1 MQPTDPTKFTDQ
13 AWDAIIKSQDVA
25 RRSFNQQ
32 LEVEHVAIALLEQ
45 QDLAPR
51 ILARVGV
58 DVEKL
63 ARQLQEFTARQPRL
77 ALKQPERRG
86 KTKSLPSII

>member
-45 QDLAPR
+45 QDAVPK

-58 DVEKL
+58 DAEKL
-63 ARQLQEFTARQPRL
+63 ARQLQEFTTRQPRL
-77 ALKQPERRG
+77 DKVVDLYLGQIGRA
-86 KTKSLPSII
+86 S

>member
-13 AWDAIIKSQDVA
+13 AWDAIIKSQEVA

-32 LEVEHVAIALLEQ
+32 LEVEHVAIAAIEQ
-45 QDLAPR
+45 QDLATK
-51 ILARVGV
+51 ILNRVGV

-63 ARQLQEFTARQPRL
+63 VRQLQEFTTRQPR
-77 ALKQPERRG
+77 
-86 KTKSLPSII
+86 